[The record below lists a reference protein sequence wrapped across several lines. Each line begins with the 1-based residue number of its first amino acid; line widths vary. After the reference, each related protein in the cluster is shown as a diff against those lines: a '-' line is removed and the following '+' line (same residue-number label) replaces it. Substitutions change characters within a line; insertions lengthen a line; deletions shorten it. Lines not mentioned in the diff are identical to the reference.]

1 MARISFAGHAD
12 LLVRPEHGADAAVYK
27 LSDELA
33 IVQSA
38 DFFPPML
45 PDAEL
50 FGRIAAANA
59 LSDIYALGARPVT
72 ALNLLCL
79 PAGQDY
85 DDVATV
91 LKAAQEVV
99 LEAGAVVAGG
109 HTITGPQLQFG
120 LSVTGVAHPQRVVR
134 NTTAQAGDVL
144 VLTKPLGTGLVI
156 QAFNSGPQDRDLRAA
171 LAPAIASMMA
181 LNRHAAELMVELGAH
196 AATDITGFG
205 LLAHALD
212 MLSTSELCIELDWQA
227 VPLLP
232 GTLEA
237 ARAGHICG
245 GSKRNTQYMESRS
258 QGGHPVV
265 EFNVADAELAGH
277 VLHDAQTS
285 GGLLIALP
293 EAAARELL
301 AGLAERGYGLPAAI
315 VGRITTAH
323 PRCIVVV

>member
-1 MARISFAGHAD
+1 MARVSFAGHEN
-12 LLVRPEHGADAAVYK
+12 LLVGPEHGADAAVYK
-27 LSDELA
+27 LSDEIA

-45 PDAEL
+45 PDPEL

-79 PAGQDY
+79 PPGQDY
-85 DDVATV
+85 DSVADV
-91 LKAAQEVV
+91 LGAAQEVV
-99 LEAGAVVAGG
+99 LEAGAVIAGG

-120 LSVTGVAHPQRVVR
+120 LSATGVVHPDKVIR
-134 NTTAQAGDVL
+134 NTTSQEGDVL
-144 VLTKPLGTGLVI
+144 VLTKPLGTGLLI
-156 QAFNSGPQDRDLRAA
+156 QEFNSGPAGADPWEELSAA
-171 LAPAIASMMA
+171 VQSMA
-181 LNRHAAELMVELGAH
+181 TLNRHAAELMVELGAH

-212 MLSTSELCIELDWQA
+212 MLATSELSLEIDWEA
-227 VPLLP
+227 VPLLR
-232 GTLEA
+232 GTMEA

-245 GSKRNTQYMESRS
+245 GSKRNLQY
-258 QGGHPVV
+258 
-265 EFNVADAELAGH
+265 VAGLITGNEPSIRFEVKDAELAGSI
-277 VLHDAQTS
+277 LHDAQTS

-293 EAAARELL
+293 QSQARELL
-301 AGLAERGYGLPAAI
+301 AGLTTRGYSLPAAI
-315 VGRITTAH
+315 VGRVTKAN